1 MRKVPLI
8 YVTETDMIDTEMVEK
23 VGQGFVNSPARA
35 NGSRN
40 LGPIPTAIVFTI
52 HVSRQEHRIH
62 SVHFKCSIAS
72 QNCTHIGKEGMRS
85 RHFKIRNRRGLLCV
99 IN

>member
-35 NGSRN
+35 NEMDHA
-40 LGPIPTAIVFTI
+40 T
-52 HVSRQEHRIH
+52 
-62 SVHFKCSIAS
+62 
-72 QNCTHIGKEGMRS
+72 
-85 RHFKIRNRRGLLCV
+85 
-99 IN
+99 

>member
-8 YVTETDMIDTEMVEK
+8 YVTETDMIDTDMVEK

-40 LGPIPTAIVFTI
+40 LGPIPMAIVFTI

-62 SVHFKCSIAS
+62 SVHFKCSISS
-72 QNCTHIGKEGMRS
+72 QNCSYWEGGDGEEAFQTSYQAPYVMRY
-85 RHFKIRNRRGLLCV
+85 
-99 IN
+99 